1 MCMVGTTYVVSYCLR
16 YTAGV
21 SQPTA
26 VQWHS
31 MVHIGFDKRY
41 VGIVLLQIH
50 TPMLSTRY
58 EGIVDVREKLNLSK
72 WTAQLSLTH
81 AHGEAN

>member
-1 MCMVGTTYVVSYCLR
+1 
-16 YTAGV
+16 
-21 SQPTA
+21 
-26 VQWHS
+26 
-31 MVHIGFDKRY
+31 MVHIGFDKSY

-50 TPMLSTRY
+50 TPMLSPRY
-58 EGIVDVREKLNLSK
+58 EGIVAVREKLNLSK